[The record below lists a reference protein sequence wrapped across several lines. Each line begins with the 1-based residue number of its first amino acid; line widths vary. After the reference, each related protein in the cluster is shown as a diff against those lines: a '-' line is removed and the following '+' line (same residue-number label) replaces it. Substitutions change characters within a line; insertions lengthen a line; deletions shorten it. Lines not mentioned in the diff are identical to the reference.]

1 MNLIPVGSRVK
12 CGDRHRGTLVAYFTA
27 VRPPI
32 NFLGVDSGKE
42 STELYGVIDLDGA
55 EYGYNDDYRTQ
66 NDTFITML
74 VVHHNNLEE
83 E

>member
-12 CGDRHRGTLVAYFTA
+12 CGDRHRGTLLAYFTA
-27 VRPPI
+27 VRKPI
-32 NFLGVDSGKE
+32 TFLDYSGDE
-42 STELYGVIDLDGA
+42 TTELYGVIDLDGA
-55 EYGYNDDYRTQ
+55 QYGYNDDYRCQ

-74 VVHHNNLEE
+74 VVHIDNLEE